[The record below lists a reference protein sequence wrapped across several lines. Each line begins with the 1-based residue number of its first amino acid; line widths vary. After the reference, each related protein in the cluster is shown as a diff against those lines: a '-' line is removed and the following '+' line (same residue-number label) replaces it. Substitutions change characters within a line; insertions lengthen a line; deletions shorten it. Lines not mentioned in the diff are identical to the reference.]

1 MDLNLKNNLL
11 LVTGSTLGI
20 GKAIAASLL
29 NEGVRVVINGRN
41 QEKLQETVEELK
53 SLGEVFGV
61 AADLKTAEGAN
72 YLLSQLSQYGEI
84 DILVNNVGFFEV
96 KPFSEVTDDDWHSM
110 FELNV
115 MSGVRL
121 SRTLLPQ
128 MLERNNGR
136 IIFIS
141 SEQAFKPN
149 PGMLHYA
156 VSKTAQVSVAR
167 GLAELTKDSNVTV
180 NSVIVA
186 PTWTEG
192 VEVFLENLGQINNKS
207 VEDMRTAYFDAED
220 GAGSLLQRFA
230 TVEEIAGIITF
241 LCSPKASAIN
251 GAAQRVDGGIV
262 RSII

>member
-1 MDLNLKNNLL
+1 MDLNLKNKLA

-20 GKAIAASLL
+20 GKAIAISLL
-29 NEGVRVVINGRN
+29 NEGARVVINGRK

-61 AADLKTAEGAN
+61 AADLRTAEGAN
-72 YLLSQLSQYGEI
+72 HLLSQLNQYGEI
-84 DILVNNVGFFEV
+84 DILINNVGFFEV
-96 KPFSEVTDDDWHSM
+96 KPFVEATDEDWHSM

-115 MSGVRL
+115 MSGIRL
-121 SRTLLPQ
+121 SRALLPR
-128 MLERNNGR
+128 MLKRGDGR

-167 GLAELTKDSNVTV
+167 GLAELTKGSNVTV

-192 VEVFLENLGQINNKS
+192 VEVFLERLGGLNNKS
-207 VEDMRTAYFDAED
+207 AVEMRTAYFAAED
-220 GAGSLLQRFA
+220 GTGSLLQRFA
-230 TVEEIAGIITF
+230 AVEEIAAVVTF

>member
-1 MDLNLKNNLL
+1 MDLNLKNKLA

-20 GKAIAASLL
+20 GKAIAKSLL
-29 NEGVRVVINGRN
+29 NESVRVVINGRN

-53 SLGEVFGV
+53 PLGEVFGI
-61 AADLKTAEGAN
+61 AADLETAKGAD

-96 KPFSEVTDDDWHSM
+96 KPFIEVTDDDWNSM

-115 MSGVRL
+115 LSGVRL
-121 SRTLLPQ
+121 SRAILPE
-128 MLERNNGR
+128 MLKRNNGR

-156 VSKTAQVSVAR
+156 VSKTAQISLAR
-167 GLAELTKDSNVTV
+167 GLAELTRGSNVTV

-207 VEDMRTAYFDAED
+207 VEDMRTAYFETED
-220 GAGSLLQRFA
+220 GAASLLQRFA
-230 TVEEIAGIITF
+230 AVEEIAEIVAF